1 MKRIILGI
9 ALLTLLA
16 GCETMQGLGRD
27 MQKGG
32 SNLEDI
38 AKSTTP

>member
-1 MKRIILGI
+1 MKRTFLCLA
-9 ALLTLLA
+9 ALVLLA